1 MMNPVQVMSLM
12 SVLTGIVVLFA
23 TYASF
28 SRGKVVTIR
37 DTVEEQYVE
46 LVKKNRA
53 NVDLVNVL
61 TTENEQLRQY
71 VTVLENRV
79 QELAGT
85 TQENHSVSGAYK
97 VSYI

>member
-1 MMNPVQVMSLM
+1 MNPVQVMSLM
-12 SVLTGIVVLFA
+12 SVLTGMVVLFV

-28 SRGKVVTIR
+28 YQGRVVTIR

-53 NVDLVNVL
+53 NINRVNVL

-85 TQENHSVSGAYK
+85 THSVSGAYR
-97 VSYI
+97 VSYV